1 MKKVII
7 TGATSYLGVEL
18 ARRLVAMGVEV
29 HAIQR
34 AQSNL
39 KRLNTLAT
47 LINIHLYDGNR
58 DSLRDF
64 FESINPDVVF
74 HLAGK
79 YIRQEGPG
87 DIDNL
92 IAANIVFGS
101 HLLEALR
108 DSGVKCVVNT
118 GSYFQFS
125 NVGSAPIN
133 FYAACKNAFAEILYY
148 YTSQNDFSA
157 TSLIIFDSYG
167 PGDWRQKLF
176 PAVLDA
182 IRNNSVLSIPA
193 KHVQLYPVYVSDV
206 IDCFIEAAI
215 HLLNG
220 TDGISG
226 ESFAVRGD
234 KAVSIEDVV
243 NTFEEVSGSS
253 ISVKLGGWPANANL
267 QEIWQGDIL
276 PKWQPKHSLRQ
287 GIQAMLRVR

>member
-47 LINIHLYDGNR
+47 LINIHFYDGKR
-58 DSLRDF
+58 DTLREL
-64 FESINPDVVF
+64 FESINPEVVF

-79 YIRQEGPG
+79 YIRQESPG

-118 GSYFQFS
+118 GSYFQFGDA
-125 NVGSAPIN
+125 GSAPIN
-133 FYAACKNAFAEILYY
+133 FYAACKNAFAEILHY

-157 TSLIIFDSYG
+157 M
-167 PGDWRQKLF
+167 
-176 PAVLDA
+176 AV
-182 IRNNSVLSIPA
+182 
-193 KHVQLYPVYVSDV
+193 
-206 IDCFIEAAI
+206 
-215 HLLNG
+215 
-220 TDGISG
+220 
-226 ESFAVRGD
+226 
-234 KAVSIEDVV
+234 
-243 NTFEEVSGSS
+243 
-253 ISVKLGGWPANANL
+253 
-267 QEIWQGDIL
+267 
-276 PKWQPKHSLRQ
+276 
-287 GIQAMLRVR
+287 